1 MTPAQPRRPPG
12 TPRGGQFAPTSRP
25 EARGIELTESTTND
39 ELAEARAV
47 LLRGLRALGP
57 QREALTLVG
66 AQAVYEH
73 TRHLRKV
80 QPTLTTDGD
89 TCLTPRLVDP
99 SVDIAEAM
107 LEAGFTPHP
116 DRPGIWGID
125 VDGRRV
131 AFDILVPE
139 ALAGP
144 GRRGARVPGQSKR
157 YIGRAAGLELAVL
170 DRSIHIVEQLDGVG
184 TAEDV
189 YVAGPSALM
198 CAKAYKLMERIGER
212 DRGGRDRVK
221 PKDAGDVWR
230 LMLASDPVTV
240 SAVFAGAEP
249 DPAIGE
255 AIALGRRYLTD
266 LFARG
271 GLGLRLAAVDLEDDL
286 AETEVTQVVSSWMEG
301 FGAST

>member
-25 EARGIELTESTTND
+25 EAHGIELTESATGN

-57 QREALTLVG
+57 QRQALTLVG

-73 TRHLRKV
+73 TRHLRNV

-89 TCLTPRLVDP
+89 TCLTPGLVDP
-99 SVDIAEAM
+99 SVDIGEAM
-107 LEAGFTPHP
+107 LGAGFTSHP

-157 YIGRAAGLELAVL
+157 YIGRAAGLELAVS
-170 DRSIHIVEQLDGVG
+170 DRSIHIVEPLDGLG
-184 TAEDV
+184 EAQDV
-189 YVAGPSALM
+189 YVAGPGALM

-230 LMLASDPVTV
+230 LMAVSDPATV
-240 SAVFAGAEP
+240 SAVFAGAER
-249 DPAIGE
+249 DATIGE
-255 AIALGRRYLTD
+255 AVALGRRYLTD
-266 LFARG
+266 LFGMG
-271 GLGLRLAAVDLEDDL
+271 GLGLRLATVDLEDDL
-286 AETEVTQVVSSWMEG
+286 SEKEIAQVVSSWMEA
-301 FGAST
+301 FRAGA

>member
-1 MTPAQPRRPPG
+1 MTPSQPRRPPG
-12 TPRGGQFAPTSRP
+12 TPRGGQFAPASRP
-25 EARGIELTESTTND
+25 EARGIELTESTADD

-47 LLRGLRALGP
+47 LLRGLRALGA
-57 QREALTLVG
+57 QRQALTLVG

-73 TRHLRKV
+73 TRHLQNV

-89 TCLTPRLVDP
+89 TCLTPGSVDP
-99 SVDIAEAM
+99 SVDIGEAM

-144 GRRGARVPGQSKR
+144 ARRGAQVPGQSKR
-157 YIGRAAGLELAVL
+157 YIGRAAGLELAVI
-170 DRSIHIVEQLDGVG
+170 DRSTHIVEPLDGVG

-189 YVAGPSALM
+189 YVAGPGALM
-198 CAKAYKLMERIGER
+198 CAKAYKLMERISER
-212 DRGGRDRVK
+212 DRGGRDRIK

-230 LMLASDPVTV
+230 LMAASDPAKVF
-240 SAVFAGAEP
+240 AVFAGAER
-249 DPAIGE
+249 DAATGE

-266 LFARG
+266 LFAVG
-271 GLGLRLAAVDLEDDL
+271 GPGLRLAIVDLEDDL
-286 AETEVTQVVSSWMEG
+286 SETELTQVVES
-301 FGAST
+301 